1 MDRERQIELINSAE
15 VRTEGYLRAWI
26 RNPQFKAA
34 LHRDHR
40 KQDDGLPRPQEP
52 EARRACR

>member
-1 MDRERQIELINSAE
+1 MDRERQIELMKSAE

-34 LHRDHR
+34 LRRDHR
-40 KQDDGLPRPQEP
+40 TQTDGKPQPKQLQKRCAGR
-52 EARRACR
+52 